1 MGGACPKRKMRPS
14 TADRDVNVAD
24 SSEHWYA
31 LKVWTRSEALA
42 SEALRNRGFETF
54 SPTYQERR
62 RFVDR
67 VKTVNIPAFPG
78 YIFCYFVL
86 HAKIPVLSSPA
97 VEYIVGVRGRPT
109 PIANTE
115 IDAIRRY
122 LAAGSRPVPYLQ
134 VGQKVTINYG
144 PLTGFEGILT
154 RVDGQDRLT
163 LSIDLLQRSLAL
175 QIDADRVRPSSSAA

>member
-1 MGGACPKRKMRPS
+1 MRAS
-14 TADRDVNVAD
+14 TVDKDMHVAER
-24 SSEHWYA
+24 SERWYA

-54 SPTYQERR
+54 LPTYPERR

-67 VKTVNIPAFPG
+67 VKTVNTPAFPG
-78 YIFCYFVL
+78 YIFCYFFL
-86 HAKIPVLSSPA
+86 QAKIPVLSSPA
-97 VEYIVGVRGRPT
+97 VEYLVGVRGRPT
-109 PIANTE
+109 PIADTE

-122 LAAGSRPVPYLQ
+122 LAAGGRPVPYLQ
-134 VGQKVTINYG
+134 VGQRVMINYG
-144 PLTGFEGILT
+144 PLIGFEGILT